1 MENESAQPVQPQ
13 DQSPQPAPAIPTR
26 VLTPGEKAKVLLVM
40 TAGSALVAVGVY
52 FFKFP
57 NHFSTGGVSG
67 LSVLLGNLISS
78 EIITSSSMNTILNV
92 IFLALGFLVLDKGFG
107 FRTIYCTVLYTALV
121 QVFEWLWPLSA
132 PLTDQKMLEL
142 FFGIFLPSLGA
153 AVLFNVSASTGGT
166 DIIAMILK
174 KYTGLDVGNALLLS
188 DVLIAASAL
197 IVFDVETG
205 LFSLLGLVLK
215 SVMVDWVLGSLNRKK
230 AFMVVTRNPE
240 SVCKFIIEGM
250 NRSAT
255 IWDAKGAYTHHDE
268 FVVLTVLSIHQ
279 SVLLRSYLRKTDPH
293 AFILVTTSS
302 EIFGKGFLSA

>member
-1 MENESAQPVQPQ
+1 MKKE
-13 DQSPQPAPAIPTR
+13 
-26 VLTPGEKAKVLLVM
+26 LTPFQKRLVEFLVM
-40 TAGSALVAVGVY
+40 TAGSAIVAVGVY

-67 LSVLLGNLISS
+67 LSVLLGKVIPSS
-78 EIITSSSMNTILNV
+78 IITSSTMNSILNV
-92 IFLALGFLVLDKGFG
+92 IFLVLGFLVLDKGFG
-107 FRTIYCTVLYTALV
+107 FRTIYCTVLYTGLV
-121 QVFEWLWPLSA
+121 QVFEWVCPLTA
-132 PLTDQKMLEL
+132 PLTNQKMLEL
-142 FFGIFLPSLGA
+142 FFGILLPAIGA
-153 AVLFNVSASTGGT
+153 ALLFHVDASTGGM
-166 DIIAMILK
+166 DIVAMVLRK
-174 KYTGLDVGNALLLS
+174 FSGLDVGNALLCS
-188 DVLIAASAL
+188 NVFIAFSAL
-197 IVFDVETG
+197 FIFDIETG
-205 LFSLLGLVLK
+205 LFSILGLALN
-215 SVMVDWVLGSLNRKK
+215 SVVVDWVMGSLNRKK

-279 SVLLRSYLRKTDPH
+279 SVLLRAYLRKTDPH

>member
-1 MENESAQPVQPQ
+1 MKKE
-13 DQSPQPAPAIPTR
+13 
-26 VLTPGEKAKVLLVM
+26 LTPFQKRLVEFLVM
-40 TAGSALVAVGVY
+40 TAGSAIVAVGVY

-67 LSVLLGNLISS
+67 LSVLLGKIIPSS
-78 EIITSSSMNTILNV
+78 IITSSTMNSILNV
-92 IFLALGFLVLDKGFG
+92 IFLVLGFLVLDKGFG
-107 FRTIYCTVLYTALV
+107 FRTIYCTVLYTGLV
-121 QVFEWLWPLSA
+121 QVFEWVCPLTA
-132 PLTDQKMLEL
+132 PLTNQKMLEL
-142 FFGIFLPSLGA
+142 FFGILLPAIGA
-153 AVLFNVSASTGGT
+153 ALLFHVDASTGGM
-166 DIIAMILK
+166 DIVAMVLRK
-174 KYTGLDVGNALLLS
+174 FSGLDVGNALLCS
-188 DVLIAASAL
+188 NVFIAFSAL
-197 IVFDVETG
+197 FIFDIETG
-205 LFSLLGLVLK
+205 LFSILGLALN
-215 SVMVDWVLGSLNRKK
+215 SVVVDWVMGSLNRKK

-279 SVLLRSYLRKTDPH
+279 SVLLRAYLRKTDPH

>member
-1 MENESAQPVQPQ
+1 MEDTIKPQEQKSALPP
-13 DQSPQPAPAIPTR
+13 PAA
-26 VLTPGEKAKVLLVM
+26 LTAKGRLIEFGMM
-40 TAGSALVAVGVY
+40 TLGSALVAVGVY

-67 LSVLLGNLISS
+67 LSVLLGNIFPATV
-78 EIITSSSMNTILNV
+78 ITSSLMNTVLNV

-107 FRTIYCTVLYTALV
+107 FRTVYCTLLYTGLV
-121 QVFEWLWPLSA
+121 QVFEWVWPLAA
-132 PLTDQKMLEL
+132 PLTNQKMLEL

-153 AVLFNVSASTGGT
+153 AILFNVSASTGGT

-174 KYTGLDVGNALLLS
+174 KYSGLDVGNALLIS
-188 DVLIAASAL
+188 DVFIAASAL
-197 IVFDVETG
+197 FVFDVETG

-215 SVMVDWVLGSLNRKK
+215 SLMVDWALGSLNRKK
-230 AFMVVTRNPE
+230 AFMVVTRDPE
-240 SVCKFIIEGM
+240 GVCKFIIEGM

-255 IWDAKGAYTHHDE
+255 VWEAQGAYTKNRE
-268 FVVLTVLSIHQ
+268 YVVLTVLSIHQ
-279 SVLLRSYLRKTDPH
+279 SVLLRSHLRKTDPH

>member
-1 MENESAQPVQPQ
+1 MEEELNSAPPQKKPVPV
-13 DQSPQPAPAIPTR
+13 AA
-26 VLTPGEKAKVLLVM
+26 LTAKGRLAVFGMM
-40 TAGSALVAVGVY
+40 TLGSLLVAVGVY

-67 LSVLLGNLISS
+67 LSVLLGNLFPSAT
-78 EIITSSSMNTILNV
+78 ITSSLMNTVLNI

-107 FRTIYCTVLYTALV
+107 FRTVYCTLLYTGLV
-121 QVFEWLWPLSA
+121 QVFEWVFPLTA

-153 AVLFNVSASTGGT
+153 AILFNVSASTGGT

-174 KYTGLDVGNALLLS
+174 KYSGLDVGNALLIS
-188 DVLIAASAL
+188 DVFIAASAL
-197 IVFDVETG
+197 LVFDVETG

-215 SVMVDWVLGSLNRKK
+215 SVMVDWALGSLNRKK
-230 AFMVVTRNPE
+230 AFMVVTRHPE
-240 SVCKFIIEGM
+240 EVCKFIIEGM

-255 IWDAKGAYTHHDE
+255 IWDARGAYTHHGE
-268 FVVLTVLSIHQ
+268 YVVLTVLSIHQ
-279 SVLLRSYLRKTDPH
+279 AVLLRNYIRKTDPH

>member
-1 MENESAQPVQPQ
+1 MEEESKTMPQKAPV
-13 DQSPQPAPAIPTR
+13 PAVA
-26 VLTPGEKAKVLLVM
+26 LSAKGRLAVFGMM
-40 TAGSALVAVGVY
+40 TLGSALVAVGVY

-67 LSVLLGNLISS
+67 LSVLLGNIFPSAV
-78 EIITSSSMNTILNV
+78 ITSSLMNTVLNV

-107 FRTIYCTVLYTALV
+107 FRTVYCTLLYTGLV
-121 QVFEWLWPLSA
+121 QVFEWVWPLAA
-132 PLTDQKMLEL
+132 PLTNQKMLEL

-153 AVLFNVSASTGGT
+153 AILFNVSASTGGT
-166 DIIAMILK
+166 DIVAMILK
-174 KYTGLDVGNALLLS
+174 KYSGLDVGNALLIS
-188 DVLIAASAL
+188 DVFIAASAL
-197 IVFDVETG
+197 LVFDVETG

-215 SVMVDWVLGSLNRKK
+215 SVMVDWALGSLNRKK
-230 AFMVVTRNPE
+230 AFMVVTRDPE
-240 SVCKFIIEGM
+240 GVCKFIIEGM

-268 FVVLTVLSIHQ
+268 YVVLTVLSIHQ
-279 SVLLRSYLRKTDPH
+279 SVLLRNYIRRTDPH